1 MAYSDEQLLP
11 ALRRYRIHCPAG
23 GYQRQVRG
31 HCIYP
36 VEVSGLCRQRS
47 EKLRPTFCCRLTA
60 RPVVLAK
67 TFEPGASCFPP

>member
-1 MAYSDEQLLP
+1 MSGSEQLLP

-23 GYQRQVRG
+23 GHQRQVRG

-36 VEVSGLCRQRS
+36 DEVSGLRRQWS
-47 EKLRPTFCCRLTA
+47 EKLDPTSYRGLTA

-67 TFEPGASCFPP
+67 TYEPGASCFPP